1 MSLELRADRISGGEG
16 HFHEIFV
23 DGSPFAGASAVDTSN
38 FVTTGHT
45 GDFVSSWETGNFV
58 SKWETGDHGGIT
70 DTSSFVNVSDTGNF
84 VSSWETGNFVSN
96 WETGDHGG
104 IAGGISWSVTPA
116 STGSLGVEG
125 NIAFDSEYMYVCI
138 EDNKWRRSPLSAW

>member
-45 GDFVSSWETGNFV
+45 GD
-58 SKWETGDHGGIT
+58 
-70 DTSSFVNVSDTGNF
+70 F

>member
-58 SKWETGDHGGIT
+58 SKWETGDHATNIG
-70 DTSSFVNVSDTGNF
+70 DLSDVETSSAGHTPDGGEVLTWDDGMSHWMPK
-84 VSSWETGNFVSN
+84 SLETGDFVSN
-96 WETGDHGG
+96 WQTGDFVSKWETGDN
-104 IAGGISWSVTPA
+104 V
-116 STGSLGVEG
+116 G
-125 NIAFDSEYMYVCI
+125 NTET
-138 EDNKWRRSPLSAW
+138 R